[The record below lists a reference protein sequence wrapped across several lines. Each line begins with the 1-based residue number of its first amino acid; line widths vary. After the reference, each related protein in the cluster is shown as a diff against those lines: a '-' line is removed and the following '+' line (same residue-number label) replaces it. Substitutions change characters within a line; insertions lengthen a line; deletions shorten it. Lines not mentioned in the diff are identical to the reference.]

1 MQCHSVAFVNE
12 NYDEISSSTN
22 LYHVTK
28 TRRNVNAGHV
38 TMTIIKCI
46 MQYR

>member
-1 MQCHSVAFVNE
+1 MKIMTKYRHQQTFIRDENE
-12 NYDEISSSTN
+12 
-22 LYHVTK
+22 

-46 MQYR
+46 MQYC